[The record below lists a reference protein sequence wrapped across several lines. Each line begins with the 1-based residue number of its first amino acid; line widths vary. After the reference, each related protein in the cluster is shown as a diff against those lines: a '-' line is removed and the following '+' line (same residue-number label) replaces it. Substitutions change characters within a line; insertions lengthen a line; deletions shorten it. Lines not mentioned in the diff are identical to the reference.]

1 MLKCL
6 IVLAWAVVT
15 VMVLDINSPAAAQCA
30 EGAIKGKCISPGL
43 ARAMRE
49 NARIN
54 AQPKA
59 SITAAPAPVA
69 ADHAN
74 SPLRNTF
81 EINQGVY
88 GHPCRQTAL
97 GPSC

>member
-1 MLKCL
+1 MFKCL
-6 IVLAWAVVT
+6 IVLAWAVATVT
-15 VMVLDINSPAAAQCA
+15 IFDNNSSVAAQCA
-30 EGAIKGKCISPGL
+30 EGAVKGECIKPGL
-43 ARAMRE
+43 AKAMRE

-59 SITAAPAPVA
+59 SITAAPAPVRG
-69 ADHAN
+69 DR
-74 SPLRNTF
+74 STRPLKDTY

-97 GPSC
+97 GRSC